1 MEQAVLIGVVE
12 YFGIAFAS
20 AIVLILISKFILTII
35 IRKPVDYY
43 HATELEEDIKLVD
56 KINKNASEK
65 YSLEDLDIVTEPK
78 ELPLTREDFNQIEQ
92 MMEDV
97 YDEMET
103 DIENELVRAHALE
116 QISKTTEKSLM
127 KRRKLELISLAED
140 IEISVPDK
148 VTKAELVQLIKN
160 KKD

>member
-12 YFGIAFAS
+12 YFGIVFAS
-20 AIVLILISKFILTII
+20 AIVLILISKFILPII

>member
-20 AIVLILISKFILTII
+20 AIVLILISKFILPIM

-65 YSLEDLDIVTEPK
+65 YSLQDLDIMTEPK